1 MSCAAVPLGTWA
13 MPCGFLVELPRTRV
27 VSPWAPLSSPPS
39 CVLRLSGSPGAVEEA
54 EGSCSCLPLPSPSWF
69 SNPESRRN
77 IIFPCSSRPPPG
89 GTGKGRLRM
98 QPHPQ
103 APRDLAPGSHS
114 LSKIVIKRPVSTM
127 QGMESKGGFPLVHGF
142 TCGVFLC
149 TFEKVLTGALSEG
162 K

>member
-1 MSCAAVPLGTWA
+1 MWF
-13 MPCGFLVELPRTRV
+13 PCGSRWSFRGPGL
-27 VSPWAPLSSPPS
+27 SPAGLCSVPHPPL
-39 CVLRLSGSPGAVEEA
+39 CSGSPGAVEGT

-69 SNPESRRN
+69 SSPESRRN

-98 QPHPQ
+98 QRHPQ

-114 LSKIVIKRPVSTM
+114 LSKIVIRRPVTTM

-142 TCGVFLC
+142 TCGVFLW
-149 TFEKVLTGALSEG
+149 TFEKVLAGALNEG